1 MEKSAGPAE
10 FVKVRNKH
18 MNQQQQQL
26 TDEAEVRGTDV
37 LEETTLFRLI
47 GSDWEFI
54 ASAEDVE

>member
-18 MNQQQQQL
+18 MNQQEKL

-47 GSDWEFI
+47 ESDWEI
-54 ASAEDVE
+54 YCLCRGR

>member
-1 MEKSAGPAE
+1 MEKSDAPAE

-18 MNQQQQQL
+18 MNHQEQL
-26 TDEAEVRGTDV
+26 TDEAEVRGTDI

-47 GSDWEFI
+47 ESDWEFI

>member
-1 MEKSAGPAE
+1 MEKSAEPAE

-18 MNQQQQQL
+18 MNQQEQL

-37 LEETTLFRLI
+37 LEETTLFHLI
-47 GSDWEFI
+47 EFDWEFI

>member
-1 MEKSAGPAE
+1 MEKSDEPAE

-18 MNQQQQQL
+18 MNQQEQL
-26 TDEAEVRGTDV
+26 TAEAEVRGTDI

-47 GSDWEFI
+47 ESDWEFI

>member
-18 MNQQQQQL
+18 MDQQEQL
-26 TDEAEVRGTDV
+26 TDEAEVRGTDG

-47 GSDWEFI
+47 ESDWGFI